1 MTLRERSVDSMSW
14 VSADRLLRWA
24 TVAPLTIAGVAAAAA
39 GAYLDLLAA
48 AAFANPPAGELV
60 PPTSRLVVLVP
71 AHNEADF
78 IGRCL
83 GSLDSQD
90 YPPDLFQVVVIA
102 DNCTDATASIAAS
115 MGARVLVRD
124 DPEAPGK
131 GPALRWAMDRLLAEP
146 GAPDAVVVV
155 DADTVAGPSLLGAL
169 ASRVEAGADAV
180 QGEYLAL
187 PEDDSPGATLRA
199 AGFLLFHKVRFSGR
213 AALGLPCNL
222 VGNGMLFSRR
232 LLEEMPWKAFTSAE
246 DLEYSVDLRLAGH
259 RPVYAHDACLR
270 APLPSGGRAASVQ
283 RLRWEGGRF
292 HVVRTRL
299 PKLLR
304 EIAVAR
310 RWSLLDAAVDLAVP
324 PLGVLAVVAVA
335 GTAASTLLVVS
346 GVAPVWVVLPWVV
359 ASASIPAFVLG
370 GLASAGAP
378 AATYRALALAPRYV
392 ASSLLT
398 RLRLLGGLRA
408 DTWERTE
415 RPSDAATTGTH
426 SKRGNGPSST

>member
-1 MTLRERSVDSMSW
+1 MAW
-14 VSADRLLRWA
+14 VSAGRLVRWA
-24 TVAPLTIAGVAAAAA
+24 TVAPLTIAGVATAAA

-48 AAFANPPAGELV
+48 AAFAKPPAGTLV
-60 PPTSRLVVLVP
+60 APTSRLVVLVP
-71 AHNEADF
+71 AHNEADY

-83 GSLDSQD
+83 ETLHSQD
-90 YPPDLFQVVVIA
+90 YPRDLFEVAVIA

-131 GPALRWAMDRLLAEP
+131 GPALRWAMDQLLAAQRP
-146 GAPDAVVVV
+146 PDAVVVV
-155 DADTVAGPSLLGAL
+155 DADTVAAPGLLGAL
-169 ASRVEAGADAV
+169 ATRLEAGADAV

-187 PEDDSPGATLRA
+187 PDDDSPGATLRA

-232 LLEEMPWKAFTSAE
+232 LLEEMPWGAFTSAE

-259 RPVYAHDACLR
+259 RPVYAHDASLQ

-283 RLRWEGGRF
+283 RMRWEGGRF

-299 PKLLR
+299 PKLVR
-304 EIAVAR
+304 EIALRR
-310 RWSLLDAAVDLAVP
+310 RWSLVDAAVDLAVP
-324 PLGVLAVVAVA
+324 PLGVLALAAAA
-335 GTAASTLLVVS
+335 GTAASFLVIIS
-346 GVAPVWVVLPWVV
+346 GAGPVWIVLPWVV
-359 ASASIPAFVLG
+359 ASASIPTFVLG

-415 RPSDAATTGTH
+415 RPSDTTTTH

>member
-14 VSADRLLRWA
+14 MSADRLLRWA

-39 GAYLDLLAA
+39 GVYLDVLAA
-48 AAFANPPAGELV
+48 AAFANPPVGGLV
-60 PPTSRLVVLVP
+60 PPTLRLVVLVP
-71 AHNEADF
+71 AHNEADLV
-78 IGRCL
+78 GRCL
-83 GSLDSQD
+83 GSLNAQD
-90 YPPDLFQVVVIA
+90 YPPDLFQVAVIA

-124 DPEAPGK
+124 APEAPGK
-131 GPALRWAMDRLLAEP
+131 GPALRWAMDRLLSEP
-146 GAPDAVVVV
+146 GAPDAVAVV
-155 DADTVAGPSLLGAL
+155 DADTVAAPGLLTAL
-169 ASRVEAGADAV
+169 ASRLEAGAEAV

-187 PEDDSPGATLRA
+187 AEDDSPGATLRA
-199 AGFLLFHKVRFSGR
+199 VGFLLFHKVRFSGR

-222 VGNGMLFSRR
+222 VGNGMLFSRG
-232 LLEEMPWKAFTSAE
+232 LLEQMPWTAFTSAE

-299 PKLLR
+299 PKLVR
-304 EIAVAR
+304 EIGLAR

-324 PLGVLAVVAVA
+324 PLGVLALVAVA
-335 GTAASTLLVVS
+335 GTAASTLLAVS
-346 GVAPVWVVLPWVV
+346 GAGPAWVVLPWVV

-378 AATYRALALAPRYV
+378 PATYRALALAPKYV

-398 RLRLLGGLRA
+398 RLRLLRGLRA

-415 RPSDAATTGTH
+415 RPSDATGTH
-426 SKRGNGPSST
+426 SKSGNGPSST

>member
-1 MTLRERSVDSMSW
+1 
-14 VSADRLLRWA
+14 
-24 TVAPLTIAGVAAAAA
+24 
-39 GAYLDLLAA
+39 
-48 AAFANPPAGELV
+48 
-60 PPTSRLVVLVP
+60 VVLVP

-83 GSLDSQD
+83 ETLHSQD
-90 YPPDLFQVVVIA
+90 YPPDLFEVAVIA

-115 MGARVLVRD
+115 TGARVLVRD

-131 GPALRWAMDRLLAEP
+131 GPALRWAMDQVLAQARP
-146 GAPDAVVVV
+146 PDAVVVV
-155 DADTVAGPSLLGAL
+155 DADTVAAPGLLGAL
-169 ASRVEAGADAV
+169 ATRLEAGADAV

-187 PEDDSPGATLRA
+187 PDDDSPGATLRA

-232 LLEEMPWKAFTSAE
+232 LLEEMPWGAFTSAE
-246 DLEYSVDLRLAGH
+246 DLEYSVDLRLAGF
-259 RPVYAHDACLR
+259 RPVYAHDASLR
-270 APLPSGGRAASVQ
+270 APLPSSGRAASVQ

-299 PKLLR
+299 PKLVR
-304 EIAVAR
+304 EIAVGR

-324 PLGVLAVVAVA
+324 PLGVLALVAAA
-335 GTAASTLLVVS
+335 GTAASSLLVIS
-346 GVAPVWVVLPWVV
+346 GAGPVWIILPWVV

-370 GLASAGAP
+370 GLASAEAP
-378 AATYRALALAPRYV
+378 AATYRALALAPKYV

-415 RPSDAATTGTH
+415 RPSDTATTGTH
-426 SKRGNGPSST
+426 SKSGNGPSST

>member
-1 MTLRERSVDSMSW
+1 M
-14 VSADRLLRWA
+14 SADRLLEWA
-24 TVAPLTIAGVAAAAA
+24 TVGPLTVAGVATAAA
-39 GAYLDLLAA
+39 GVYLDLLAA
-48 AAFANPPAGELV
+48 AAFADLPSGGLV

-83 GSLDSQD
+83 GSLKSQD
-90 YPPDLFQVVVIA
+90 YPPNLFQVAVIA

-115 MGARVLVRD
+115 MGARVLERN
-124 DPEAPGK
+124 DPAAPGK
-131 GPALRWAMDRLLAEP
+131 GPALRWAMDQLLAEP
-146 GAPDAVVVV
+146 DPPDAVAVV
-155 DADTVAGPSLLGAL
+155 DADTVASPGLLTAL
-169 ASRVEAGADAV
+169 ASRLEAGAEAV

-187 PEDDSPGATLRA
+187 TDDDSPGATLRA
-199 AGFLLFHKVRFSGR
+199 TGFLLFHKVRFSGR

-222 VGNGMLFSRR
+222 VGNGMLFSRG
-232 LLEEMPWKAFTSAE
+232 LLEDMPWAAFTSAE
-246 DLEYSVDLRLAGH
+246 DLEYSVDLRLAGY

-304 EIAVAR
+304 EIVGAR
-310 RWSLLDAAVDLAVP
+310 RWSLLDAAIDLAVP
-324 PLGVLAVVAVA
+324 PLGVLALVAVVGTA
-335 GTAASTLLVVS
+335 GTTLLVVT
-346 GVAPVWVVLPWVV
+346 GAGPAWVVLPWVV

-378 AATYRALALAPRYV
+378 PATYRALALAPKYV

-398 RLRLLGGLRA
+398 RLRLLRGLRA

-415 RPSDAATTGTH
+415 RPSDATGTH
-426 SKRGNGPSST
+426 SKSGNGPSST

>member
-1 MTLRERSVDSMSW
+1 MVW
-14 VSADRLLRWA
+14 VSAGRLLRWA

-39 GAYLDLLAA
+39 GAYLDVLAA
-48 AAFANPPAGELV
+48 AAFANPPAGALV

-83 GSLDSQD
+83 ETLHFQD
-90 YPPDLFQVVVIA
+90 YSPDLFEVAVIA

-131 GPALRWAMDRLLAEP
+131 GPALRWAMDRLLAQAR
-146 GAPDAVVVV
+146 APDAVVVV
-155 DADTVAGPSLLGAL
+155 DADTVAAPGLLGAL
-169 ASRVEAGADAV
+169 ASRLEAGADAV

-222 VGNGMLFSRR
+222 VGNGMLLRR
-232 LLEEMPWKAFTSAE
+232 SLLEEMPWGAFTSAE

-259 RPVYAHDACLR
+259 RPVYAHDAALR
-270 APLPSGGRAASVQ
+270 APLPSGGRAAGVQ

-299 PKLLR
+299 PKLVR
-304 EIAVAR
+304 EIAAGR

-324 PLGVLAVVAVA
+324 PLGVLAIVAVA
-335 GTAASTLLVVS
+335 GTAASTLLIVS
-346 GVAPVWVVLPWVV
+346 GAGPAWIALPWVV

-370 GLASAGAP
+370 GLASARAP

-415 RPSDAATTGTH
+415 RPSDTATTGTH
-426 SKRGNGPSST
+426 SKSGNGPSST

>member
-1 MTLRERSVDSMSW
+1 MTWM
-14 VSADRLLRWA
+14 SADRLLRWA
-24 TVAPLTIAGVAAAAA
+24 TIAPLAVGGVAAAAA

-48 AAFANPPAGELV
+48 AAFAKPPAGALV

-71 AHNEADF
+71 AHNEADY

-83 GSLDSQD
+83 ETLRAQD
-90 YPPDLFQVVVIA
+90 YPADLFEVAVIA

-124 DPEAPGK
+124 NPEAPGK
-131 GPALRWAMDRLLAEP
+131 GPALRWAMDQLLAQERP
-146 GAPDAVVVV
+146 PDGVVVV
-155 DADTVAGPSLLGAL
+155 DADTVAAPGLLGAL
-169 ASRVEAGADAV
+169 ATRLAAGADAV

-187 PEDDSPGATLRA
+187 PDDDSPGATLRA

-213 AALGLPCNL
+213 AALGLPCSL

-232 LLEEMPWKAFTSAE
+232 LLEEMPWGAFTSAE

-259 RPVYAHDACLR
+259 RPVYAHDAGLQ
-270 APLPSGGRAASVQ
+270 APLPSGGHAASVQ

-299 PKLLR
+299 PKLVR
-304 EIAVAR
+304 EIVLGR

-324 PLGVLAVVAVA
+324 PLGVLALVAAA
-335 GTAASTLLVVS
+335 GTAASSLMVIV
-346 GVAPVWVVLPWVV
+346 GAGPVWIVLPWVV
-359 ASASIPAFVLG
+359 ASVSIPAFVLA

-408 DTWERTE
+408 DTWERTQ
-415 RPSDAATTGTH
+415 RPSDTAATTH
-426 SKRGNGPSST
+426 SKSGNGPSST